1 VPNSGFSIDFE
12 PWGESMNIGPIG
24 MIALAAMLAGC
35 TSSSSDAIKPLPS
48 TLAKTGFVT
57 TIDVKSVPANVS
69 PEFKGALAAEL
80 EKDLKLC
87 ATGTTPLR
95 LEASVVQFKAQ
106 SAVATI
112 LIGGSNLIKGTVQL
126 VDPATDQ
133 IVGDYDI
140 SRSQGGGGL
149 IAAAAMAGPEGRMTE
164 AFAEEVCVQAFGRDP
179 RTPTTSR

>member
-1 VPNSGFSIDFE
+1 
-12 PWGESMNIGPIG
+12 MNVGPIG
-24 MIALAAMLAGC
+24 IIALAVMLAGC

-80 EKDLKLC
+80 EKNLKLC

-95 LEASVVQFKAQ
+95 LEASVAEFKAQ
-106 SAVATI
+106 NAAATI
-112 LIGGSNLIKGTVQL
+112 FIGGTNLIKGSVQL
-126 VDPATDQ
+126 FDPATNQ

-149 IAAAAMAGPEGRMTE
+149 IAAAAMAGPEERMTE
-164 AFAEEVCVQAFGRDP
+164 AFAQEVCLQAFGP
-179 RTPTTSR
+179 YSLAHTTSR